1 MSTPILIVE
10 DEIKLAEL
18 MRDYLIRDGYEV
30 EMLHRGDEVMPWLKN
45 HQARLILLDLMLP
58 GIDGLSLCRE
68 VRKNSNLPIIMATA
82 RVEEIDRLLGLSSG
96 ADDYICKP
104 FSPREVCARV
114 VAVLRRAEG
123 TPALQDKL
131 EIDEDKYQVRAGGQ
145 VLELTALEF
154 RLITTLVKQPGRVF
168 SRDQL
173 MDAIYTDQRL
183 VSERTI
189 DSHVKKLRKKL
200 ELLPLTENPIR
211 SIYGVGY
218 KFD

>member
-1 MSTPILIVE
+1 MNTPILIVE
-10 DEIKLAEL
+10 DEVKLAEL
-18 MRDYLIRDGYEV
+18 MRDYLIREGYDV
-30 EMLHRGDEVMPWLKN
+30 VMLHRGDEVLPWLN
-45 HQARLILLDLMLP
+45 QHQARLVLLDLMLP
-58 GIDGLSLCRE
+58 GMDGLSLCRDI
-68 VRKNSNLPIIMATA
+68 RKNSNLPIIMVTA

-114 VAVLRRAEG
+114 AAVLRRAEG
-123 TPALQDKL
+123 TPATQDKL

-145 VLELTALEF
+145 TLELTALEF
-154 RLITTLVKQPGRVF
+154 RLITTLAKHPGRVF

-200 ELLPLTENPIR
+200 EQLPLTDNPIR

>member
-1 MSTPILIVE
+1 MNAPILIVE
-10 DEIKLAEL
+10 DEHKLAEL

-30 EMLHRGDEVMPWLKN
+30 EMLHRGDEVLPWLKS

-58 GIDGLSLCRE
+58 GMDGLSLCRE
-68 VRKNSNLPIIMATA
+68 IRKNSNLPIIMVTA

-114 VAVLRRAEG
+114 EAVLRRAEG
-123 TPALQDKL
+123 TPASQDKL
-131 EIDEDKYQVRAGGQ
+131 VIDEDKYQVRVGDQ

-154 RLITTLVKQPGRVF
+154 RLLTTLANHPGRVY
-168 SRDQL
+168 SRNQL

-183 VSERTI
+183 VCERTI

-200 ELLPLTENPIR
+200 EQLPLAENPIR

>member
-1 MSTPILIVE
+1 MNTPILIVE
-10 DEIKLAEL
+10 DEIKIAEL

-30 EMLHRGDEVMPWLKN
+30 EMLHRGDEVMPWLN
-45 HQARLILLDLMLP
+45 QHQARLILLDLMLP
-58 GIDGLSLCRE
+58 GLDGLSICRE
-68 VRKNSNLPIIMATA
+68 VRQNSNLPIIMITA

-114 VAVLRRAEG
+114 AAVLRRVEDK
-123 TPALQDKL
+123 PASQDKL
-131 EIDEDKYQVRAGGQ
+131 IIDEDKYQVRAGGK

-154 RLITTLVKQPGRVF
+154 RLITTLAKHPGRVY
-168 SRDQL
+168 SRNQL
-173 MDAIYTDQRL
+173 MEAIYTDQRL

-200 ELLPLTENPIR
+200 EILPLAENPIR